1 MSKKPYMI
9 TADSIPVKGT
19 DRVFYPAVNIRTD
32 MLQPTSD
39 IAWQAKMFSSEERIY
54 AKRENCLAYCK
65 EQNAS
70 R

>member
-1 MSKKPYMI
+1 MV
-9 TADSIPVKGT
+9 TADKVSIKGT

-32 MLQPTSD
+32 MLQPIAD
-39 IAWQAKMFSSEERIY
+39 IAWQAKIFAMEDQIF

-65 EQNAS
+65 EQNKA